1 MHMFWFSFE
10 WVWDMGHIVF
20 MGGLWY
26 ALGILGIGMSYV
38 IIKSVKETF
47 YEDSTGHGDNH

>member
-1 MHMFWFSFE
+1 MFWFSFE